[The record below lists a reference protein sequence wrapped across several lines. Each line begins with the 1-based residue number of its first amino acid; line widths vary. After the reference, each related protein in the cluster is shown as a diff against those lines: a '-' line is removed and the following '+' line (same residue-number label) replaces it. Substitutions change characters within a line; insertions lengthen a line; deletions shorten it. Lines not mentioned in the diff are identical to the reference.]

1 MHEKEKTS
9 RREGKKKME
18 DAVISMWLTESEQE
32 NLRISVSP
40 WWYRK
45 GERPIP
51 KRENLSKLEL
61 CKLVG
66 QNLPQ

>member
-1 MHEKEKTS
+1 MHEIEKTS

-18 DAVISMWLTESEQE
+18 DAVICMGLTESKQE
-32 NLRISVSP
+32 NLSIGVFP

-45 GERPIP
+45 GEQPIP

-66 QNLPQ
+66 QILP